1 MSFSENRRRPIEVIN
16 LPERY
21 HMAIDALQ
29 EIVAAVR
36 ESGVEVNPDEN
47 DSDGLYELFHDA
59 DTLFAKQKGD
69 IFKGWHSYLKDRD
82 KGGTGSEE
90 YSISINFWSDSD
102 AGGTNNTDFVA
113 NFAFGLPSPKDEVS
127 VTLHVGFSSATK
139 EWITVLN
146 SLTEN
151 IEVEGIEVE
160 DDIKAEYVEVEDVEA
175 EEEEEEEDIE
185 SLVQNAELAPEA
197 IDLIRQFNFSPVP
210 QNILEDEA
218 LRIIRELAVFFTNK
232 PGSGLN

>member
-21 HMAIDALQ
+21 HMTIDALQ

-47 DSDGLYELFHDA
+47 DSDGLYELFHGA

-82 KGGTGSEE
+82 EGGTGNEE

-146 SLTEN
+146 SLTES
-151 IEVEGIEVE
+151 IEVE

-175 EEEEEEEDIE
+175 EEEEEEEEEDIE

-197 IDLIRQFNFSPVP
+197 IDLIHQFNFSPVP
-210 QNILEDEA
+210 QNISEGEA